1 MARREGTAGL
11 QSGIAAHRQGNA
23 DLRSAQRAEGARA
36 THRHSHRSFP
46 SRRSLHQAPRCHRQG
61 TADLRSAQR
70 AEGPRATHRDSR
82 RWFPLGAAS
91 TRPHGT
97 TGKGPPT
104 SGQFSRWGPAQRAE
118 GPRATHRRSRRCSPL
133 GAASTR
139 PHGTTGKGP
148 PTSGPLRCFH
158 KSLIV
163 RSVNWPTL
171 KWPAGSGALLVISGA
186 SAEAPN
192 PDASPA
198 TSASSLS
205 RDRLQM
211 NGRPAASPASRAPST
226 GVGEAAEI
234 RRGTETHH
242 PSPGGQC
249 LAKRA

>member
-1 MARREGTAGL
+1 MRVSPGGGLRPASLPAGERNPRTAAWEERGDGLDRRPLASSPGGGRHSGPKARGRR
-11 QSGIAAHRQGNA
+11 IAAHVDG
-23 DLRSAQRAEGARA
+23 
-36 THRHSHRSFP
+36 
-46 SRRSLHQAPRCHRQG
+46 
-61 TADLRSAQR
+61 
-70 AEGPRATHRDSR
+70 
-82 RWFPLGAAS
+82 
-91 TRPHGT
+91 
-97 TGKGPPT
+97 
-104 SGQFSRWGPAQRAE
+104 
-118 GPRATHRRSRRCSPL
+118 SPL
-133 GAASTR
+133 GAASTK
-139 PHGTTGKGP
+139 PHGATGKGT